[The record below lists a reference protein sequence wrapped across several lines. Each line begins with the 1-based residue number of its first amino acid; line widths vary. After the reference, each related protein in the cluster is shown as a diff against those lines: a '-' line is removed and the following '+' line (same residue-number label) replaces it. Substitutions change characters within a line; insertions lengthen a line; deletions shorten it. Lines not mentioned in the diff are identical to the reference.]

1 MHRIT
6 AEFYIIEIY
15 IYNHI
20 IQLQINFII
29 FANGKLNANI

>member
-1 MHRIT
+1 MYRIT
-6 AEFYIIEIY
+6 SELYIIQIY

-20 IQLQINFII
+20 IKLQINFII